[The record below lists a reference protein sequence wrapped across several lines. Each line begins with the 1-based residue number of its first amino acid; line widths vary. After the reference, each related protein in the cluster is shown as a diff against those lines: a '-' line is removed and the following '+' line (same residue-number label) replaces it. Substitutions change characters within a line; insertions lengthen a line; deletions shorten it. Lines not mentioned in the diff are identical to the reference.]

1 MSEACVCNMAFVEVV
16 ICTLGDE
23 GGGGGGST
31 CNEDGGA
38 RDKSSGNGVHNVT
51 HCDECINDIP
61 ITRMR

>member
-1 MSEACVCNMAFVEVV
+1 MAFVEVV

-23 GGGGGGST
+23 DEEGGGST